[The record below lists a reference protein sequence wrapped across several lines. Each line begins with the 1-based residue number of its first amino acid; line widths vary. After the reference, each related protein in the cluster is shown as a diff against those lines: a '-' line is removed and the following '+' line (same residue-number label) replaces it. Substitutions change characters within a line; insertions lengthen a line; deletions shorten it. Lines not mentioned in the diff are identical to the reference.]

1 MYQHKQI
8 ALVIPAYNESKLI
21 KPTLENVPDVV
32 DKVFV
37 IDDAST
43 DNMADVV
50 KERMKHDDRIELIQ
64 HEKNY
69 GPGQGIIAGY
79 KASSKQGYDFTVVVG
94 GDYQM
99 PLNEIETFLKPLIE
113 NKADYTKGNRFML
126 NGNAFDDMPRLRL
139 VANTMIS
146 MLTKIASGLYK
157 IFDVVDGYTAITKQ
171 AIDAINWDKA
181 WKSYGYPMDFLIR
194 LSAHGLRVMDVPRK
208 AIYIQGER
216 QSQIKG
222 LKYAIKVSP
231 MLLRGFFWRLIVQYV
246 FRDFHPLIFFY
257 ILGLILLPLGVV
269 FGGYLIFSQI
279 SGIGV
284 TGPRAIL
291 CAMFIITGMQFLL
304 FAILFDSQESEK
316 NN

>member
-1 MYQHKQI
+1 MYNHKKI

-50 KERMKHDDRIELIQ
+50 KERMKHDDRITLIQ
-64 HEKNY
+64 HDKNS
-69 GPGQGIIAGY
+69 GPGQGIITGY
-79 KASSKQGYDFTVVVG
+79 KASSQQGYDITVVVG
-94 GDYQM
+94 GDFQM
-99 PLNEIETFLKPLIE
+99 PLNEIESFLKPLIE

-139 VANTMIS
+139 IANTMIS

-194 LSAHGLRVMDVPRK
+194 LSAHGLRVKDVPRK

-231 MLLRGFFWRLIVQYV
+231 MLLRGFFWRLSVQYV

>member
-21 KPTLENVPDVV
+21 KPTLENVPDIIDRIFVV
-32 DKVFV
+32 
-37 IDDAST
+37 DDAST
-43 DNMADVV
+43 DNMADTVRD
-50 KERMKHDDRIELIQ
+50 RMQHDDRVTLIQ
-64 HEKNY
+64 HDKNS
-69 GPGQGIIAGY
+69 GPGQGIITGY
-79 KASSKQGYDFTVVVG
+79 KASSQQGYDITVVVG
-94 GDYQM
+94 GDFQM
-99 PLNEIETFLKPLIE
+99 PLDEIESFLKPLIE

-139 VANTMIS
+139 IANTMIS

>member
-21 KPTLENVPDVV
+21 KPTLENVPDIIDRIFVV
-32 DKVFV
+32 
-37 IDDAST
+37 DDAST
-43 DNMADVV
+43 DNMADTVRD
-50 KERMKHDDRIELIQ
+50 RMQHDDRITLIQ
-64 HEKNY
+64 HDKNS
-69 GPGQGIIAGY
+69 GPGQGIITGY
-79 KASSKQGYDFTVVVG
+79 KASSQQGYDITVVVG

-246 FRDFHPLIFFY
+246 FRNFHPLIFFY